1 MNMNQVWEQ
10 VFMSLIFPRYLHT
23 TRTINSEHLVHVGG
37 AGDHSIQIW
46 KHDTA
51 QDQWEQITLDYETTG
66 SENSRLQF
74 FMVHSTDFE

>member
-23 TRTINSEHLVHVGG
+23 TRAINSEHLVHVGG

-66 SENSRLQF
+66 PENSRLQF

>member
-23 TRTINSEHLVHVGG
+23 TRTINSEHLVHAGG
-37 AGDHSIQIW
+37 AGAHSIQIW

-51 QDQWEQITLDYETTG
+51 QDQWEQITLDYETTS